1 MLTKDSMLPASR
13 ATHDSIIV
21 SYLVFTDVYIIIGSK
36 KLILFSLR
44 GSQEGFLVITPKPE
58 WI

>member
-1 MLTKDSMLPASR
+1 MLPASR
-13 ATHDSIIV
+13 AAHDSIIV